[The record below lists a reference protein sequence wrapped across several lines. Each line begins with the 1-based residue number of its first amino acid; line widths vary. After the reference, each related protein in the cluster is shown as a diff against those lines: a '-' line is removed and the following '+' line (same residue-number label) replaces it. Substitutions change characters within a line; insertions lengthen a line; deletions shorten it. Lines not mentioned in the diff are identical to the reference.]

1 MQCFNP
7 PRAYSVV
14 PMLGKEVVTEASK
27 VVYRYCIR
35 TPLYRDFHL
44 SRLTGLDVRLKL
56 ELYQPVRS
64 FKIRGA
70 ANKLSRISQDTV
82 ITASSGNHGIAVAY
96 MAAMLGKKAVVVL
109 PQNVNPSKLQ
119 MIKDMG
125 AEVAFSGTTSDE
137 RIKYASDYSARTG
150 IPLIPSFDDPEII
163 GGQGTI
169 GLEMQEQ
176 MDLDAVLCPIGG
188 GGLISGIA
196 LSYAGNRSTSIM
208 GVQAEGAQSMNLS
221 VHEGKP
227 VTSRSETI
235 ADGIMVSTPGAINVS
250 IVKEHVRGILLV
262 SDEEIVEAVKEMW
275 NSSHL
280 LIEPASAS
288 TVAALKRY
296 GPELVSRGV
305 NRVALIITGGNVSDK
320 VFRMIA
326 AV

>member
-1 MQCFNP
+1 MI
-7 PRAYSVV
+7 
-14 PMLGKEVVTEASK
+14 GKEVVTEASK
-27 VVYRYCIR
+27 IVYSYCIK

-44 SRLTGLDVRLKL
+44 SRVTGLDVRLKL

-70 ANKLSRISQDTV
+70 ANKLSRIRKDTV

-96 MAAMLGKKAVVVL
+96 MAAMLGKKAIVVL

-119 MIKDMG
+119 MIRDMG

-137 RIKYASDYSARTG
+137 RIKYASDYAASTG

-169 GLEMQEQ
+169 GLELQEQ
-176 MDLDAVLCPIGG
+176 MELDAVLCPIGG

-196 LSYAGNRSTSIM
+196 LSYSDSSSTNII

-221 VHEGKP
+221 VREGKP
-227 VTSRSETI
+227 VTSSSETV

-250 IVKEHVRGILLV
+250 IVKEHVSSILLV

-275 NSSHL
+275 HSSHL

-288 TVAALKRY
+288 TVAALKKY
-296 GPELVSRGV
+296 GSELSSRGV
-305 NRVALIITGGNVSDK
+305 KRVALVITGGNVSDT
-320 VFRMIA
+320 VLRMIA
-326 AV
+326 AG

>member
-1 MQCFNP
+1 MKCFNP
-7 PRAYSVV
+7 PRAYCIV

-70 ANKLSRISQDTV
+70 ANKLSRVSQDTV

-125 AEVAFSGTTSDE
+125 AEVVFSGTTSDE
-137 RIKYASDYSARTG
+137 RIKYASDYSASSG

-169 GLEMQEQ
+169 GLELQEQ

-196 LSYAGNRSTSIM
+196 LSYAGSRSTSIM

-320 VFRMIA
+320 VFRIIA
-326 AV
+326 EV